1 MKFKKTLVVFIVIL
15 GLAALA
21 GAVFIWNF
29 YYDRKVP
36 NFKAPIE
43 LYIYPETSADSVSNM
58 IISSGNVAC
67 KKSLLRAMKGLTIVK
82 PGHYT
87 ISQKDP
93 SVYVPRMLSNGWQSP
108 VKLVLSGTMRLQEG
122 LAKMISRQMML
133 DSIDVI
139 RALRD
144 SSLLAG
150 YGFTKE
156 NVFALFI
163 PDTYQVYWTDS
174 MKDVFDKQKK
184 AYDAFWTEENKA
196 KAAAQ
201 GLTQME
207 VAIVASIV
215 KGESNHIPEFPAI
228 AGVYL
233 NRYRIGMKLQADPTV
248 AFCFDYSLN
257 RIYKH
262 HTMVDSPYNT
272 YMHTGLPPAPI
283 CVPTKECLEAVLN
296 PDRHGYIFF
305 CASPDFD
312 GTHLFATSY
321 SEHLMNAKA
330 FQRALNVR
338 QSIN

>member
-1 MKFKKTLVVFIVIL
+1 MKKIILFLIIIGGVI
-15 GLAALA
+15 AAA
-21 GAVFIWNF
+21 GAVFLWNT

-36 NFKAPIE
+36 NFKTSTE
-43 LYIYPETSADSVSNM
+43 IYVYPGTSSDAVCEM
-58 IISSGNVAC
+58 ILASGNVLC
-67 KKSLLRAMKGLTIVK
+67 RKSLVRVMKGGGEVK

-87 ISQKDP
+87 ISEKNP
-93 SVYVPRMLSNGWQSP
+93 SIYVKRMLSNGWQSP
-108 VKLVLSGTMRLQEG
+108 VKLVLSGTMRLQSG
-122 LAKMISRQMML
+122 IAKIISRQMML

-144 SSLLAG
+144 SSILAS

-156 NVFALFI
+156 NVFALFM

-207 VAIVASIV
+207 VSIVASIV

-257 RIYKH
+257 RIYKY
-262 HTMVDSPYNT
+262 HTTVDSPYNT
-272 YMHTGLPPAPI
+272 YVYPGLPPAPI
-283 CVPTKECLEAVLN
+283 CVPTRECLEAVLN
-296 PDRHGYIFF
+296 PDLHGYLFF
-305 CASPDFD
+305 CASPSFD
-312 GTHLFATSY
+312 GTHLFAKTY
-321 SEHLMNAKA
+321 SEHLMNARA
-330 FQRALNVR
+330 FQRALNAR

>member
-1 MKFKKTLVVFIVIL
+1 MKLKKTLVVFIGIL
-15 GLAALA
+15 GFAALA
-21 GAVFIWNF
+21 GGFFLWNF
-29 YYDRKVP
+29 YYDRKMP
-36 NFKAPIE
+36 NFKDSIE
-43 LYIYPETSADSVSNM
+43 LYVYPGTSAYSVGN
-58 IISSGNVAC
+58 IIIASGNVSC
-67 KKSLLRAMKGLTIVK
+67 RRSLLRAMKGLSLVK

-87 ISQKDP
+87 ISPKDP
-93 SVYVPRMLSNGWQSP
+93 SVYVRRMLSNGWQSP

-156 NVFALFI
+156 NVFALFM

-174 MKDVFDKQKK
+174 MKDVLDKQKK

-196 KAAAQ
+196 KAEAQ
-201 GLTQME
+201 GLSQME
-207 VAIVASIV
+207 VSIVASIV

-257 RIYKH
+257 RIYRY
-262 HTMVDSPYNT
+262 HTTVDSPYNT
-272 YMHTGLPPAPI
+272 YLYPGLPPAPI
-283 CVPTKECLEAVLN
+283 CVPTKESLEAVLN
-296 PDRHGYIFF
+296 PDRHGYLFF
-305 CASPDFD
+305 CASPSFD
-312 GTHLFATSY
+312 GTHLFAKSY
-321 SEHLMNAKA
+321 SEHLVNAKA
-330 FQRALNVR
+330 FQRALNAR
-338 QSIN
+338 QSLN